1 MNKKFLKC
9 GTLFLIS
16 CSILGS
22 TIPAVTV
29 FSDEVTITYNS
40 ENNSEKNE
48 LYNQLSAEKKGQFDE
63 LVSNLNLSEQ
73 EQLDLLQQYKEEHPR
88 RAKRGIKS

>member
-40 ENNSEKNE
+40 ENSSEKNE
-48 LYNQLSAEKKGQFDE
+48 LYNQLSA
-63 LVSNLNLSEQ
+63 
-73 EQLDLLQQYKEEHPR
+73 
-88 RAKRGIKS
+88 

>member
-40 ENNSEKNE
+40 EKNE
-48 LYNQLSAEKKGQFDE
+48 LYNQLSA
-63 LVSNLNLSEQ
+63 
-73 EQLDLLQQYKEEHPR
+73 
-88 RAKRGIKS
+88 

>member
-22 TIPAVTV
+22 AIPAVTV

-48 LYNQLSAEKKGQFDE
+48 LYNQLS
-63 LVSNLNLSEQ
+63 S
-73 EQLDLLQQYKEEHPR
+73 
-88 RAKRGIKS
+88 

>member
-40 ENNSEKNE
+40 ENNSEKMNYIINF
-48 LYNQLSAEKKGQFDE
+48 LLKKRT
-63 LVSNLNLSEQ
+63 V
-73 EQLDLLQQYKEEHPR
+73 
-88 RAKRGIKS
+88 